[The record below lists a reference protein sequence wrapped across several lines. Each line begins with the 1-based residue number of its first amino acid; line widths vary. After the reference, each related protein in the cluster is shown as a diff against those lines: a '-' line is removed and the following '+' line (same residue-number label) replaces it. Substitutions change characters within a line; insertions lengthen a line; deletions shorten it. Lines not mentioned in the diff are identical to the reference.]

1 MEREGKAS
9 DTSDHVPYSV
19 IRGFG
24 TEAQIQYI
32 LGLRAGQHEE
42 DEFSES
48 KILAKLAR
56 LQKKKALLLRLNEAL
71 ENDMT
76 EIHKDQ
82 YAESKELGDKSA
94 DVAAA
99 VKKLMRLR
107 RELNAEKVALD
118 HTRKQIEDYRH
129 SMTILQKKVDSLENE
144 EDDDANSRAHR
155 MELTREYTP
164 EVFQTQRQIAWFEK
178 THPVPGFKPLKAKA
192 LKKAARSADALQS
205 STTKRTLR
213 VVNIS
218 AW

>member
-82 YAESKELGDKSA
+82 YAESKELGDK
-94 DVAAA
+94 
-99 VKKLMRLR
+99 MP
-107 RELNAEKVALD
+107 
-118 HTRKQIEDYRH
+118 T
-129 SMTILQKKVDSLENE
+129 
-144 EDDDANSRAHR
+144 
-155 MELTREYTP
+155 
-164 EVFQTQRQIAWFEK
+164 
-178 THPVPGFKPLKAKA
+178 
-192 LKKAARSADALQS
+192 
-205 STTKRTLR
+205 
-213 VVNIS
+213 
-218 AW
+218 